1 MPGWVPRRT
10 PTHPPATSFRHCSRS
25 GSSWKRARTP
35 SRTWSSTM
43 RIGCLLR
50 IKNRVSRP
58 EEAPTGRLLQKEQG
72 FPMKWKRM
80 VNYFRYPLLAAVA
93 VFVLAAAEHRG
104 VVKFG
109 VVPVPGVTVTATQ
122 GDKKLVAVTGPD
134 GAYAFPELADG
145 VWNIQV
151 EMLCFAPLKREIGI
165 SPGAPA
171 AEWALQMLPMDQ
183 IKLETPAPV
192 APPTAST
199 APATTAAAAQPG
211 AAPAAATTTAPAKG
225 GKPAKNAKGAAA
237 TPAAGSRPGFQRAAV
252 NATS

>member
-1 MPGWVPRRT
+1 MPEWVTRRT
-10 PTHPPATSFRHCSRS
+10 PTHPAATSFRHYSRS

-50 IKNRVSRP
+50 INNRVSRP
-58 EEAPTGRLLQKEQG
+58 EEARTGRLLQKEQE

-109 VVPVPGVTVTATQ
+109 AVPVPGATVTATQ
-122 GDKKLVAVTGPD
+122 GDKKLVAITGQD

-165 SPGAPA
+165 APGAPA
-171 AEWALQMLPMDQ
+171 AEWDLKMLPMDQ
-183 IKLETPAPV
+183 IKPETPAPS
-192 APPTAST
+192 APPTA
-199 APATTAAAAQPG
+199 AAAAAAAQPG
-211 AAPAAATTTAPAKG
+211 AAADRKSTRLNSSHLG
-225 GKPAKNAKGAAA
+225 I
-237 TPAAGSRPGFQRAAV
+237 SY
-252 NATS
+252 

>member
-10 PTHPPATSFRHCSRS
+10 PTHPPATSSRHCSRS

-35 SRTWSSTM
+35 SRAWSSTM
-43 RIGCLLR
+43 RIGCQLR

-93 VFVLAAAEHRG
+93 VFVLAAAEHHG

-109 VVPVPGVTVTATQ
+109 AVPVPGATVTAAQ
-122 GDKKLVAVTGPD
+122 GDKKFVAITGQD

-165 SPGAPA
+165 SEGAPA
-171 AEWALQMLPMDQ
+171 AEWELKMLPMDQ
-183 IKLETPAPV
+183 IKTETPAAA
-192 APPTAST
+192 APPTPPPSR
-199 APATTAAAAQPG
+199 ATTAAAAHPG
-211 AAPAAATTTAPAKG
+211 AAPAATAAAAAAPAAAPAKG
-225 GKPAKNAKGAAA
+225 GKSSKKGTAA
-237 TPAAGSRPGFQRAAV
+237 TPLNRSPAFSARR
-252 NATS
+252 